1 VSFLSVFQNAE
12 TQIEA
17 FITKLVSEGE
27 TAISEIESAL
37 SHAASLI
44 PSIAPEVIAVTTFV
58 EGLGA
63 VAGQPEVAAAAAAMQ
78 TAVAGL
84 SQVEQAYTTATTGG
98 GITASAATQTILTGY
113 QAYNQTL
120 AAIKNLK
127 AAATAGAAKPAVVKP

>member
-12 TQIEA
+12 SQIEA
-17 FITKLVSEGE
+17 FITKVVNEGE
-27 TAISEIESAL
+27 TIISDIEATL
-37 SHAASLI
+37 SHVASLL
-44 PSIAPEVIAVTTFV
+44 PSIAPEVTAVTAFV

-63 VAGQPEVAAAAAAMQ
+63 VAGQPEVTAAAAAMQ

-84 SQVEQAYTTATTGG
+84 TQVAQAYTTATTGG
-98 GITASAATQTILTGY
+98 GITASAATQTIMTGY

-127 AAATAGAAKPAVVKP
+127 AAATAAAAKKP